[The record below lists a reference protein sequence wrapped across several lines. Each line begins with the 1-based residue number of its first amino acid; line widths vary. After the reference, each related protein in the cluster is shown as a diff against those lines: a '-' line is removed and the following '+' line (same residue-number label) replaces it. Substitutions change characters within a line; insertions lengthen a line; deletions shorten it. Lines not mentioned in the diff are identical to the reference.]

1 MFDNVRD
8 PYNAVSGELYAD
20 DYKVEHT
27 TDDDSNFL
35 SNGFKIIR
43 AATNFDDKFKSYL
56 HGICRAN

>member
-8 PYNAVSGELYAD
+8 PYNAVSELYAD

-27 TDDDSNFL
+27 TDDDLNFL

-43 AATNFDDKFKSYL
+43 AATNFNDSVQIISTC
-56 HGICRAN
+56 ICRAT